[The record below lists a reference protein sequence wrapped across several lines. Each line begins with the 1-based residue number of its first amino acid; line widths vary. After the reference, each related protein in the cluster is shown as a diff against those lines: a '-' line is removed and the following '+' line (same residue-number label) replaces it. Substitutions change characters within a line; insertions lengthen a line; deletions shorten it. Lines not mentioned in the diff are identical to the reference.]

1 MDASEIDVSFH
12 EPWPVVMAYIDS
24 LVPHKRDD
32 AGFLSLAAVYSLLE
46 SLTDNMFF
54 VHDFRFNIF
63 HNVCVVAE
71 LTQEYNFIK
80 IVEGRVMLFRYGRGM
95 AERDEG
101 PRFAEFTA
109 TGQLVE

>member
-12 EPWPVVMAYIDS
+12 EPWLVVMANID
-24 LVPHKRDD
+24 
-32 AGFLSLAAVYSLLE
+32 
-46 SLTDNMFF
+46 
-54 VHDFRFNIF
+54 
-63 HNVCVVAE
+63 NVCVVAE

-80 IVEGRVMLFRYGRGM
+80 FVEGRVMLFRYGRGM